1 MSIVTEIVAS
11 VSIAVWAAVTVQRG
25 VALRRSA
32 AGPDGLSA
40 LRTALAEPAG
50 LWIRLSLIF
59 IAFNVNLLLSG
70 YLPDEGSWPVAGLSA
85 AILIW
90 EGSVRLRVV
99 ITRTRR
105 TKIGAE

>member
-25 VALRRSA
+25 VALRRS
-32 AGPDGLSA
+32 
-40 LRTALAEPAG
+40 ALAEPAG